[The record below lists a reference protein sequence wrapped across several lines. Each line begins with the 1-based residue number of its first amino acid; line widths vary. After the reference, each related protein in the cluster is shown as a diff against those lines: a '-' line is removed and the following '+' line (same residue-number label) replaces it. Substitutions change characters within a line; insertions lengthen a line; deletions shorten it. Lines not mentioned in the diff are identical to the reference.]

1 MALGK
6 LLGSKKES
14 GMTGRER
21 IAIAAALILV
31 PSLAWG
37 AGDAAKGKDIYAAN
51 CATCHGDTGKGDGPA
66 GAALDPKP
74 RDLSDKAGMAKV
86 TDQQM
91 TDVIKKGGPAVGK
104 SALMA
109 PFGDSL
115 KDDEIADVVAYI
127 RGLAK

>member
-1 MALGK
+1 
-6 LLGSKKES
+6 
-14 GMTGRER
+14 MTGRKR
-21 IAIAAALILV
+21 IAIAAALILA

-37 AGDAAKGKDIYAAN
+37 AGDAAKGKEVYATN
-51 CATCHGDTGKGDGPA
+51 CASCHGDAGKGDGA
-66 GAALDPKP
+66 AAAALDPKP
-74 RDLSDKAGMAKV
+74 TDLTDKAAMAKV

-109 PFGDSL
+109 GFGDSL
-115 KDDEIADVVAYI
+115 KDDEIADVVAYV

>member
-1 MALGK
+1 
-6 LLGSKKES
+6 
-14 GMTGRER
+14 MTGRER
-21 IAIAAALILV
+21 IAIAAALILA

-37 AGDAAKGKDIYAAN
+37 AGDAAKGKEIYAAN
-51 CATCHGDTGKGDGPA
+51 CSSCHGDTGKGDGPA

-115 KDDEIADVVAYI
+115 KDDEIADVVAFI
-127 RGLAK
+127 RSLAK